1 MNAQQPT
8 SQQNQKAIQKRRRRQ
23 KVRAFLWR
31 WHRRLGL
38 VAAILV
44 MVLSVT
50 GIMLNHT
57 ETLKLDESP
66 LRNQLLLSL
75 YGVEAP
81 EITSYA
87 MGARYLSHL
96 GGDYL
101 YLNADELA
109 YCRGRFA
116 GVVSI
121 SGLWIVGCGDELI
134 LLTEDGEIVE
144 RIGSVY
150 QFPTSLSRIGRCGE
164 SLCFEAGAQRY
175 IGDVDQLSW
184 RPVDKGLSDWSQ
196 SVVAPES
203 IRRELIERFQGEGI
217 NWERVV
223 LDLHSGRILSG
234 FGVALMDLTALGL
247 VLLSLSGFTLW
258 YQGRRR

>member
-1 MNAQQPT
+1 M
-8 SQQNQKAIQKRRRRQ
+8 
-23 KVRAFLWR
+23 RAFLWR

-38 VAAILV
+38 AAAVLV
-44 MVLSVT
+44 LVLSVT
-50 GIMLNHT
+50 GIALNHT

-66 LRNQLLLSL
+66 LRNQWLLSL

-81 EITSYA
+81 DITSYA
-87 MGARYLSHL
+87 FGEQYLSHL

-101 YLNADELA
+101 YLNREELA
-109 YCRGRFA
+109 YCRGHFA

-121 SGLWIVGCGDELI
+121 TGLWVAGCGDELI
-134 LLTEDGEIVE
+134 LMTADGEIIE

-150 QFPTSLSRIGRCGE
+150 QLPTSLTRIGRCGE

-175 IGDVDQLSW
+175 IGDVDQLAW
-184 RPVDKGLSDWSQ
+184 RPVDRGESAWSQ
-196 SVVAPES
+196 PVKAPDS
-203 IRRELIERFQGEGI
+203 IRKALVEQYQGEAI
-217 NWERVV
+217 NWERVM

-234 FGVALMDLTALGL
+234 FGVALMDLAAIGL
-247 VLLSLSGFTLW
+247 ILLSLSGFTLW